1 MRRGL
6 AAGIAAAGAAG
17 VLGGMAIA
25 GFGVQATA
33 PPGTKVVAVAPPST
47 CVNGAKEIGDTYYP
61 GIGNGGYDV
70 THYDLN
76 VKYDV
81 HTRLLDGKARIT
93 AAATQNLCRFNI
105 DLRGLTVTSV
115 KVNDAPAT
123 FTRDGRELIDHAGRG
138 AQRGDGLPG
147 RDRLQRRAGPGAA
160 RPRRLPRRLE
170 LHRERRLHV
179 DAAAGRRHLVPE
191 QQHAQRQGVVPL
203 HRDHQRRP
211 PGDVQRRARSP
222 TRSTRPRAPRPGS
235 GTRPTRWRPTWRR
248 CRSASTRSS
257 ARPPRP
263 GSRSSTASGPTS

>member
-1 MRRGL
+1 MRTGLERLGRRGGF
-6 AAGIAAAGAAG
+6 ARRGWRD
-17 VLGGMAIA
+17 VER
-25 GFGVQATA
+25 GFGAESSEPPLPKAALA
-33 PPGTKVVAVAPPST
+33 PPGP

-93 AAATQNLCRFNI
+93 AAATQNLCRFNL

-123 FTRDGRELIDHAGRG
+123 FTRDGPRADHHAGRG

-147 RDRLQRRAGPGAA
+147 RDRLQRRARPGAA
-160 RPRRLPRRLE
+160 RPRRFPRRLE

-191 QQHAQRQGVVPL
+191 QQHAQRQG
-203 HRDHQRRP
+203 R
-211 PGDVQRRARSP
+211 
-222 TRSTRPRAPRPGS
+222 
-235 GTRPTRWRPTWRR
+235 
-248 CRSASTRSS
+248 RSAS
-257 ARPPRP
+257 P
-263 GSRSSTASGPTS
+263 

>member
-123 FTRDGRELIDHAGRG
+123 FTRDGRELTITPAEALNAATGFLVEIDYNGEPGPAPRDPTASSTAGTTPRT
-138 AQRGDGLPG
+138 APTR
-147 RDRLQRRAGPGAA
+147 RRRRRAPTPG
-160 RPRRLPRRLE
+160 
-170 LHRERRLHV
+170 
-179 DAAAGRRHLVPE
+179 
-191 QQHAQRQGVVPL
+191 
-203 HRDHQRRP
+203 
-211 PGDVQRRARSP
+211 
-222 TRSTRPRAPRPGS
+222 TRTT
-235 GTRPTRWRPTWRR
+235 TRPTTRR
-248 CRSASTRSS
+248 RSAS
-257 ARPPRP
+257 P
-263 GSRSSTASGPTS
+263 